1 METFIQQEKK
11 SVPIINSQMV
21 FSVLKREGWNS
32 SFFKEVLNKFY
43 DTCEQDA
50 EIEIKIAKLRN
61 PSDRTTAHRANIKCD
76 MKRLEMTIELYKK
89 GVTPT
94 PEAREKDS
102 GNIVMMPPL
111 KETILESLANTLE
124 SAIQQKYTWDL
135 AERIETMIEK
145 AKAL

>member
-1 METFIQQEKK
+1 MTHQCLCLAISRIKNMETFIQQEKK
-11 SVPIINSQMV
+11 SAPIINSQMV

-61 PSDRTTAHRANIKCD
+61 PSDKTTAHRANIKCD

-89 GVTPT
+89 GV
-94 PEAREKDS
+94 K
-102 GNIVMMPPL
+102 NITKNL
-111 KETILESLANTLE
+111 LLESLADTLE
-124 SAIQQKYTWDL
+124 SAIQKEYTWDL